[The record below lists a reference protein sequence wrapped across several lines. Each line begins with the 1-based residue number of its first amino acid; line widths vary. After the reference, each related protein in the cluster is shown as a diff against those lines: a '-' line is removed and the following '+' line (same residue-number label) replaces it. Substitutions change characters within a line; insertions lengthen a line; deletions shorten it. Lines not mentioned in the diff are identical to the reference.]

1 MARASLQTRFG
12 YRTSLF
18 RCLCRIAFLVAWFN
32 AVRRRVERDLRQAP
46 DHLQIEV
53 AERTQQASLLN
64 LTHDTI
70 FVNRN
75 RDIAQKL
82 SITEETVKV
91 HIKHIMEKL
100 GAADRTQAVAIA
112 LRRGVIQP

>member
-1 MARASLQTRFG
+1 
-12 YRTSLF
+12 
-18 RCLCRIAFLVAWFN
+18 LVAWFN

-112 LRRGVIQP
+112 LRRGAIQL